1 MSNKLHIILAVTNEL
16 VYDQR
21 MIRICTS
28 LANNG
33 YRVTLVG
40 RAIPGA
46 PSVNTQLPFEQERL
60 QLRFHKGKLF
70 YLEYNLKLYGYLI
83 KTGANALCAIDLD
96 TAVAVYYAGKKL
108 KIPIMMDAHE
118 YFTEMIE
125 VKRRPWIHA
134 VWKWV
139 EKTYLPRYHAGYT
152 VGHTIA
158 GIFQQKYGLSYR
170 VVRNI
175 ARYHLPANPNE
186 AIPEPYENIW
196 QNALKQTEGQGPIV
210 LYQGALNEGRALDEL
225 IQAMHLV
232 PARLFF
238 AGTGNYQQQ
247 TAAKIRDENLSHKIA
262 MLGNLP
268 PAVLRIATARAYC
281 GITIFDAQSLNQFY
295 SLGNKFFDYVMAH
308 KPQVCVNYPEYSAI
322 LKQYP
327 VALPVE
333 DVKPETLAAAL
344 NKILTDGVLYD
355 YLRQQNVL
363 ASAILNWENEEKVLL
378 ESWAMLLKKIE

>member
-1 MSNKLHIILAVTNEL
+1 MKPNPHIIFAVTNEL

-21 MIRICTS
+21 MMRICTS
-28 LANNG
+28 LAQNG

-46 PSVNTQLPFEQERL
+46 APLNMQLPYQQVRL
-60 QLRFHKGKLF
+60 PLRFHKGKLF
-70 YLEYNLKLYGYLI
+70 YLQYNYALYRYLLS
-83 KTGANALCAIDLD
+83 TDADALCAIDLD

-108 KIPIMMDAHE
+108 QVPIMMDAHE

-139 EKTYLPRYHAGYT
+139 ERTYLPRYPAGYT
-152 VGHTIA
+152 VGHEIA
-158 GIFQQKYGLSYR
+158 GIFKQQYGISYR

-175 ARYHLPANPNE
+175 ARYQEPANPSE
-186 AIPEPYENIW
+186 VMPAPYEGIW
-196 QNALKQTEGQGPIV
+196 QKALQQTEEQGPIV

-225 IQAMHLV
+225 IMAMHTV

-238 AGTGNYQQQ
+238 AGTGNYAPQ
-247 TAAKIRDENLSHKIA
+247 TAAKIRHENLGHKIA

-268 PAVLRIATARAYC
+268 PAVLRIATARSYC
-281 GITIFDAQSLNQFY
+281 GITVFDAQSLNQLY

-308 KPQVCVNYPEYSAI
+308 KPQVCVNYPEYRTI

-327 VALPVE
+327 VAVPVD
-333 DVKPETLAAAL
+333 DVKPETLAAGL
-344 NKILTDGVLYD
+344 NKILTDDVLYRS
-355 YLRQQNVL
+355 LQQENII
-363 ASAILNWENEEKVLL
+363 ASKALNWENEAVILL
-378 ESWAMLLKKIE
+378 ECWQNLLPKN